1 MNYQNIY
8 DSLIQ
13 RAKNRSLVGYSETH
27 HIIPRCMGGKDD
39 KYNLVELTPEEHY
52 LAHQLLV
59 KIYPKNFKLAFAAN
73 AMCVNNEFSG
83 RSCNK
88 LFGWLRRKLSHSNK
102 QMYED
107 NPNLRK
113 IRSEQMKQTHVKY
126 PHLREI
132 QSNRLKENNICVIK
146 QPWESNHAT
155 QESLDIWKHA
165 DEYYDWWLS
174 NQKGCTFMAKAFG
187 FKNKTT
193 PHFTMINKFKSGWN
207 PKADP
212 EWLEFV
218 SQ

>member
-13 RAKNRSLVGYSETH
+13 RAKTRSLVGYSETH

-39 KYNLVELTPEEHY
+39 KHNLVELTPEEHY

-102 QMYED
+102 QMYKD

-113 IRSEQMKQTHVKY
+113 IRSDQMKQTHVKY

-132 QSNRLKENNICVIK
+132 QSKRLKENNICVIK

-155 QESLDIWKHA
+155 KESLDIWKRA
-165 DEYYDWWLS
+165 DEYYDWWLC

>member
-13 RAKNRSLVGYSETH
+13 RAKTRSLIGYSETH

-39 KYNLVELTPEEHY
+39 KHNLVELTPEEHY

-102 QMYED
+102 QMYQD
-107 NPNLRK
+107 NHNLRK
-113 IRSEQMKQTHVKY
+113 IRSDQMKQTHVKY

-132 QSNRLKENNICVIK
+132 QSKRLKENNICVIK

-155 QESLDIWKHA
+155 KESLDIWKRA
-165 DEYYDWWLS
+165 DEYYDWWLC